1 MRYVMLLVLFN
12 VALLPSVLAED
23 ILSLQ
28 QKASFAYEQ
37 MKQAEREAE
46 SAKQQIEITKE
57 RLRYFKQKLA
67 EAEQELEI
75 ANEESNVANTRME
88 DARRQWDN
96 LSSTLSQEWQK
107 HESSR

>member
-1 MRYVMLLVLFN
+1 MLLVLLN
-12 VALLPSVLAED
+12 AALLPSVSAED

-57 RLRYFKQKLA
+57 RTNYFKQKLA
-67 EAEQELEI
+67 EAEQEHEI
-75 ANEESNVANTRME
+75 AHQESSAANARME
-88 DARRQWDN
+88 DARRQWDE

-107 HESSR
+107 QDSNR